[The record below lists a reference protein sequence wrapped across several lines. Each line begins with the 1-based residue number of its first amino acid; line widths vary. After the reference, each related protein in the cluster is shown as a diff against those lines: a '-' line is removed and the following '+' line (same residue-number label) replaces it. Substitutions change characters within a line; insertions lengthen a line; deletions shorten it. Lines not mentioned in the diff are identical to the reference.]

1 MGAAQSAHA
10 AFPSSTATL
19 CVLPLRTNGSTRF
32 SLANN
37 GMPASLAGRLS
48 DPEFSSLVDGINKAL
63 HSLAHFGFLS
73 LLLPFLVVDVIT
85 MVLLCAIDPWL
96 LVSPWDYPLADLLLP
111 ITLEFC
117 LVFCG
122 FPLMLHVVNRR
133 VSSVQERVRAPWRC
147 DASTSSSSSRSSAT
161 APARTCGSRCRC
173 SRSSR

>member
-48 DPEFSSLVDGINKAL
+48 APEFSSLVDGINKAL

-73 LLLPFLVVDVIT
+73 LLLPFLVEVQVDTLDRIS
-85 MVLLCAIDPWL
+85 LLLPQPGRL
-96 LVSPWDYPLADLLLP
+96 LVSCGRLLA
-111 ITLEFC
+111 
-117 LVFCG
+117 
-122 FPLMLHVVNRR
+122 
-133 VSSVQERVRAPWRC
+133 
-147 DASTSSSSSRSSAT
+147 
-161 APARTCGSRCRC
+161 
-173 SRSSR
+173 

>member
-73 LLLPFLVVDVIT
+73 LLLPFLVVDVIIAET
-85 MVLLCAIDPWL
+85 SRRFHDI
-96 LVSPWDYPLADLLLP
+96 VSL
-111 ITLEFC
+111 
-117 LVFCG
+117 
-122 FPLMLHVVNRR
+122 
-133 VSSVQERVRAPWRC
+133 SRAMQF
-147 DASTSSSSSRSSAT
+147 
-161 APARTCGSRCRC
+161 
-173 SRSSR
+173 